1 MNMKKNIIKCD
12 EEKMRQL
19 FQLAGICEG
28 ECNMDSFKCISLITL
43 IEEKFDVEIPTEYF
57 HESLLSDS
65 KKISKIVISLQE
77 GGKRKNEKNRK
88 CFF

>member
-19 FQLAGICEG
+19 FQLAGVSEG

-65 KKISKIVISLQE
+65 KEISEIVISLQE
-77 GGKRKNEKNRK
+77 GGKRKNEKNSK
-88 CFF
+88 YFF

>member
-1 MNMKKNIIKCD
+1 MKKNIIKCD

-19 FQLAGICEG
+19 FQLAGVSEG

-65 KKISKIVISLQE
+65 KEISEIVISLQE
-77 GGKRKNEKNRK
+77 GGKRKNEKNSK
-88 CFF
+88 YFF